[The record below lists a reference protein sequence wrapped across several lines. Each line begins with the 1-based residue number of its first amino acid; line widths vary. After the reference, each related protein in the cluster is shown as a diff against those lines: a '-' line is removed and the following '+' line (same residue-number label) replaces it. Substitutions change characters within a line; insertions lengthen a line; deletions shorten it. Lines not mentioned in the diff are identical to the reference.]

1 LRKMKK
7 VLILVIFLTAKL
19 SAGQNLNEEIKGH
32 WSFCSGNAG
41 YSEMLI
47 TDTCIDLMNEEIF
60 GFPTQKYKFEND
72 YVLRITDG
80 KQIDTMR
87 FQVLEQNKIVINW
100 HNNIDTLTRIN
111 QSALTFYD
119 FNCGLKMNSR
129 QFLDFLYQEFMG
141 RKIKNLYLCTPKSLH
156 DIKNEVHT
164 VSGNFEI
171 GTLTNTHTNI
181 AYVSE
186 LDYKIVEEN
195 TKMDFNPRLK
205 DIMYNADS
213 TKVLISID
221 YIGLCYDIYVDNS
234 LFEND
239 GSINLKIRQ
248 LGTPCKEKCH
258 IQFYFNLALQNYLIS
273 RVKFND
279 VEIK

>member
-1 LRKMKK
+1 MRKL
-7 VLILVIFLTAKL
+7 LILIIFLTAKL
-19 SAGQNLNEEIKGH
+19 STGQNLNEEIKGH

-60 GFPTQKYKFEND
+60 GFPPQKYKFEND

-164 VSGNFEI
+164 VSGNIEI
-171 GTLTNTHTNI
+171 GTLINTHTNI

-186 LDYKIVEEN
+186 LDYKILEEN
-195 TKMDFNPRLK
+195 TKMDFKPRLK
-205 DIMYNADS
+205 DIMYDADS

-221 YIGLCYDIYVDNS
+221 YIGLCYDIYFDNS

-258 IQFYFNLALQNYLIS
+258 IQFYFNLALQNYLIG

>member
-1 LRKMKK
+1 MRKL
-7 VLILVIFLTAKL
+7 LILIIFLTAKW
-19 SAGQNLNEEIKGH
+19 STGQNLNEEIKGH
-32 WSFCSGNAG
+32 WSFCSENAG
-41 YSEMLI
+41 YSELLI

-60 GFPTQKYKFEND
+60 GFPPQKYKIEND
-72 YVLRITDG
+72 YVLRINDG
-80 KQIDTMR
+80 YHIDTIR
-87 FQVLEQNKIVINW
+87 FQVLEKNKIVISW

-119 FNCGLKMNSR
+119 FNCDFKMNSR
-129 QFLDFLYQEFMG
+129 QFIDFLYQEFMG
-141 RKIKNLYLCTPKSLH
+141 RKVKNLYLCTPKSLY
-156 DIKNEVHT
+156 DFNNEVHT
-164 VSGNFEI
+164 VSENYEI
-171 GTLTNTHTNI
+171 GTLINIHANI
-181 AYVSE
+181 AYVNE
-186 LDYKIVEEN
+186 LDYKIIEEN

-205 DIMYNADS
+205 DILYNADS

-221 YIGLCYDIYVDNS
+221 YIGLCYDIYIDNS
-234 LFEND
+234 VFESD
-239 GSINLKIRQ
+239 GSINLKTRQ